1 MTQKHQIE
9 LTLEIYNPSHTENLT
24 VKLRKYLLA
33 GFVPQH
39 GMEIPDSG
47 LVFKV
52 RTVAMA
58 GLNEVIFFGVPETKM
73 GLVKRTKIP
82 DTQWLTERVSFFK
95 NQGWSVVK

>member
-9 LTLEIYNPSHTENLT
+9 LTLEVRNLSHTEDLT
-24 VKLRKYLLA
+24 IKLRKYVQA
-33 GFVPQH
+33 AFIPQH

-58 GLNEVIFFGVPETKM
+58 GLNDIMFFGIPESK
-73 GLVKRTKIP
+73 GLEKRTKIP
-82 DTQWLTERVSFFK
+82 DAQWFTERVSYFK
-95 NQGWSVVK
+95 NQGWSVAK

>member
-9 LTLEIYNPSHTENLT
+9 LTLEVYNQSRSENIA

-52 RTVAMA
+52 RKVAMA
-58 GLNEVIFFGVPETKM
+58 GLNEVAFFGVPETNM

-82 DTQWLTERVSFFK
+82 DAQWLTETVSFFK